1 MRSFIINRSV
11 YDLPAGAGRLGT
23 AKMTFTPS
31 YLSLYEKGELS
42 ERRRRLEQFLKECRL
57 CPRECGINRF
67 EGKVGYCGAGSVLVV
82 SSAFPHFGEER
93 PLIGHRGS
101 GTIFLTH
108 CNLRCV
114 FCQNYDISHLGRGKH
129 ITSSDLARA
138 MTRLQ
143 AIGCH
148 NINFV
153 TPTHYVPQI
162 VASLP
167 EAIERGLRLPL
178 VYNCSGYESIEVI
191 GLLEGIVDIYMPDV
205 KFMEESSSEK
215 FCHAPDYP
223 EVVKK
228 VLKEMHRQV
237 GDLTVNSIGIA
248 ERGLLIRHL
257 VMPGGVASSETVLKF
272 IAEEISVHSYINIMD
287 QYRPEYKAHEHPEIN
302 RRITHKEYLEAI
314 QLAKRYHLYRGF

>member
-1 MRSFIINRSV
+1 MNKILYS
-11 YDLPAGAGRLGT
+11 LPPDVGRFGS
-23 AKMTFTPS
+23 AEMTFTPS
-31 YLSLYEKGELS
+31 YLSLYETGELS
-42 ERRRRLEQFLKECRL
+42 ERGRRLEQFLKECRL
-57 CPRECGINRF
+57 CPRECGINRL
-67 EGKVGYCGAGSVLVV
+67 EGKVGYCGAGSALVV

-93 PLIGHRGS
+93 PLVGHHGS

-114 FCQNYDISHLGRGKH
+114 FCQNYDISHLGSGEP

-143 AIGCH
+143 EIGCH

-191 GLLEGIVDIYMPDV
+191 RLLEGIVDIYMPDV
-205 KFMEESSSEK
+205 KFMEESYSEK

-237 GDLTVNSIGIA
+237 GDLTVNSIGVA

-257 VMPGGVASSETVLKF
+257 VMPGGVASSEAVLKF
-272 IAEEISVHSYINIMD
+272 IADEISIHSYINLMD

-302 RRITHKEYLEAI
+302 RRITPKEYLEAI
-314 QLAKRYHLYRGF
+314 QLAKRYRLYRGF